1 MSDSLW
7 KLLNKEYSRKSET
20 AADPGPI
27 WGPRVIWSRW
37 VNPPVPAR
45 TKISVFGKL
54 DFSFDSP
61 AVSLYF
67 CKIWMLFFSYLGF
80 KLVPLFRIIGR
91 YKRPIFTIVIKILTW
106 IVSTI
111 LICVFILPFCNSLLF
126 QPVVQS
132 AALKA
137 NGAVLHFQALSVWHG
152 EYTGRREHRD
162 DLISELMLLY
172 CLITAWGRFLT
183 KLYCFYYT
191 GKRWSGNWLCLAGG
205 EWISGLAAQMHISYL
220 LNRLSIVLL

>member
-1 MSDSLW
+1 MRLQQTQDLF
-7 KLLNKEYSRKSET
+7 E
-20 AADPGPI
+20 DPG
-27 WGPRVIWSRW
+27 WHEAGGWTHLCLLELKFQFL
-37 VNPPVPAR
+37 VNLILVLTAQQ
-45 TKISVFGKL
+45 
-54 DFSFDSP
+54 
-61 AVSLYF
+61 SLYF
-67 CKIWMLFFSYLGF
+67 CKIWMFFFSYLGF

>member
-1 MSDSLW
+1 MRLQQTQDLF
-7 KLLNKEYSRKSET
+7 E
-20 AADPGPI
+20 DPG
-27 WGPRVIWSRW
+27 WYEAGGWTHLCLLELKFQFL
-37 VNPPVPAR
+37 VNLILVLTAQQ
-45 TKISVFGKL
+45 
-54 DFSFDSP
+54 
-61 AVSLYF
+61 SLYF

>member
-1 MSDSLW
+1 MRLQQTQDLF
-7 KLLNKEYSRKSET
+7 E
-20 AADPGPI
+20 DPG
-27 WGPRVIWSRW
+27 WHEAGGWTHLCLLELKFQFL
-37 VNPPVPAR
+37 VNL
-45 TKISVFGKL
+45 IL
-54 DFSFDSP
+54 DLT
-61 AVSLYF
+61 AQQSLYF

>member
-1 MSDSLW
+1 MRLQQTQDLF
-7 KLLNKEYSRKSET
+7 E
-20 AADPGPI
+20 DPG
-27 WGPRVIWSRW
+27 WYEAGGWTHLCLLELKFQFL
-37 VNPPVPAR
+37 VNLILVLTAQQ
-45 TKISVFGKL
+45 
-54 DFSFDSP
+54 
-61 AVSLYF
+61 SLYF

-111 LICVFILPFCNSLLF
+111 LSCVFILPFCNSLLF